1 MKYINEKQNY
11 AVEVEVKQEAD
22 FNRNGKVTANGKE
35 KVYAKIVNSQK
46 SDQYYISTHNNEI
59 YDPMGINS
67 NRERYLDI
75 KLKRVS
81 KDTFDFYMIYLQTN
95 NSIYLT
101 RANRRFI
108 NE

>member
-1 MKYINEKQNY
+1 
-11 AVEVEVKQEAD
+11 
-22 FNRNGKVTANGKE
+22 
-35 KVYAKIVNSQK
+35 
-46 SDQYYISTHNNEI
+46 
-59 YDPMGINS
+59 MGINS
-67 NRERYLDI
+67 NRENFLET

-81 KDTFDFYMIYLQTN
+81 KDTFDFYLIYLQTN

>member
-1 MKYINEKQNY
+1 MKYLKKDQTEEIKVNK
-11 AVEVEVKQEAD
+11 EVD
-22 FNRNGKVTANGKE
+22 FNKNGTQVSSTKE
-35 KVYAKIVNSQK
+35 KVFAKIVESEKNNNYLIK
-46 SDQYYISTHNNEI
+46 TYNNEI
-59 YDPMGINS
+59 YDPMGLNS
-67 NRERYLDI
+67 NRERFLQT

-81 KDTFDFYMIYLQTN
+81 KDTFDFYLIYLQTN

>member
-1 MKYINEKQNY
+1 MKFIEKNEQQKESK
-11 AVEVEVKQEAD
+11 EVT
-22 FNRNGKVTANGKE
+22 FNRKGAHTSSSSE
-35 KVYAKIVNSQK
+35 KVFAKIINSEK
-46 SDQYYISTHNNEI
+46 ALQYYINTYNNEI

-67 NRERYLDI
+67 NRERYLDT